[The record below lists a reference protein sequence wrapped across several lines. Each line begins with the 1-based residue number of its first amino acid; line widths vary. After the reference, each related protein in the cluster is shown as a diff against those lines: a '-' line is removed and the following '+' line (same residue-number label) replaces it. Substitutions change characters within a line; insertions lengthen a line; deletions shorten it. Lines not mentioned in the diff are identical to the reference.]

1 MPVSYEIDTASGSV
15 RTRCFGDVTLAEAVD
30 HFRAL
35 GADPATPKRPSV
47 LVDLRETTSLPE
59 TDQLRAIAKEV
70 ARLDQ
75 KLQWGACAIVAS
87 RDAVYGISRMF
98 AVYTEQSFSSV
109 RVFREL
115 AEAEAWLDATRTPGA
130 ATRSG

>member
-1 MPVSYEIDTASGSV
+1 MPISYEIDPASGWI
-15 RTRCFGDVTLAEAVD
+15 RTRCSGDVTLAEAVD

-35 GADPATPKRPSV
+35 GVDPATPKRPNV
-47 LVDLRETTSLPE
+47 LVDLRETTTLPE
-59 TDQLRAIAKEV
+59 SDQLRTIAKEV

-75 KLQWGACAIVAS
+75 KLEWGACAIVAS
-87 RDAVYGISRMF
+87 RDAAYGISRIF

-115 AEAEAWLDATRTPGA
+115 AEAEAWLDATRAPGA
-130 ATRSG
+130 PAPA